1 MSFINDGHFQIGTR
15 QFLQE
20 QVMYMDFKHSFGQDE
35 RGFLSRDEEDK
46 FYLQSV
52 NHASLNDAGEIVYRV
67 GLLAST
73 GLEVID
79 VEIVLASVT
88 EERKFEVA
96 LPQVPSAPV
105 TISTSLNQAPDL
117 AGGSHSAPELLRY
130 VINTGGVLAAMVGSK
145 TKAHLEQNFH
155 TLLSNVEDQ
164 W

>member
-1 MSFINDGHFQIGTR
+1 
-15 QFLQE
+15 
-20 QVMYMDFKHSFGQDE
+20 MYMDFKHSFGQDE

-52 NHASLNDAGEIVYRV
+52 NHASLNDAGEIVYRI
-67 GLLAST
+67 GLLASA

-88 EERKFEVA
+88 EDRKFEVA

-105 TISTSLNQAPDL
+105 TISPIGYLPPRQHPIKST
-117 AGGSHSAPELLRY
+117 
-130 VINTGGVLAAMVGSK
+130 
-145 TKAHLEQNFH
+145 
-155 TLLSNVEDQ
+155 

>member
-1 MSFINDGHFQIGTR
+1 MLRRWLPSRGGLSFINDGHFQIGTR

-35 RGFLSRDEEDK
+35 RGGFLSRDEEDK

-52 NHASLNDAGEIVYRV
+52 NHASLNDAGEIVYRI
-67 GLLAST
+67 GLLASA

-88 EERKFEVA
+88 EDRKFEVA

-105 TISTSLNQAPDL
+105 TISPIGYLPPRQHPIKST
-117 AGGSHSAPELLRY
+117 
-130 VINTGGVLAAMVGSK
+130 
-145 TKAHLEQNFH
+145 
-155 TLLSNVEDQ
+155 